1 MITIYTGIPGSGKS
15 LKSAQQALELL
26 ERNKKWY
33 KKTGI
38 KRQLCSNIKFSPH
51 VEHYFGDLIHY
62 WTDPYSLVQMRDVDV
77 IWDEIATYLDSTQW
91 ANVPLELKRWLQ
103 QHRKFGIDIYGNT
116 QDFAMVDISMRRM
129 TEQLFYMRK
138 LIGSPDKSATK
149 PKIKNIW
156 GIIMVRELDPQAY
169 KEESKA
175 NKGVGLPHFI
185 WVSRSLIE
193 VFDTAQEIEMGKYPP
208 LRHIERECER
218 CALGTCTH
226 RKIIHV

>member
-15 LKSAQQALELL
+15 LKSAQKAMELL
-26 ERNKKWY
+26 ERNKKWA
-33 KKTGI
+33 KKSGI
-38 KRQLCSNIKFSPH
+38 VRKVCSNIKFSPE
-51 VEHYFGDLIHY
+51 VEEYFKEHIAYWEDPFDLIKERH
-62 WTDPYSLVQMRDVDV
+62 VDV

-138 LIGSPDKSATK
+138 LIGSADKSATR
-149 PKIKNIW
+149 PEIKRIW

-169 KEESKA
+169 KEESKQ
-175 NKGVGLPHFI
+175 NKGVGLPRFI
-185 WVSRSLIE
+185 WISKTLIE
-193 VFDTAQEIEMGKYPP
+193 VFDTGQEIQMGKYPP
-208 LRHIERECER
+208 LKHIEREC
-218 CALGTCTH
+218 GDPNCTFH
-226 RKIIHV
+226 KVLHI